1 MRRPVFI
8 AWTGLVLGEAAAL
21 VLGKPGLFLPVLV
34 FIFYALLW
42 YRKRSRSPAAGLRL
56 PQTGSSLGP
65 GRLAGAVRTG
75 RLPGIIRPD
84 RLTGTVRTISLRA
97 VSLFAGRKETGK
109 DGKTSLILLCFFMF
123 LGALTFLAQG
133 QPDQAELLLDQAGR
147 LGDPAPTGL
156 LQGQGE
162 AVKKTAT
169 ATSLLIKKNAVFRY
183 RNRFFRCSY
192 HCRVTGEVE
201 DRLCPGDRVVLTG
214 RLQAFDIAENPGEF
228 PARDYYYANGIRY
241 SFRMERLLSLDR
253 PAFSPARLVYLFG
266 RRMADIYTECVA
278 ERERGVFKAMVLGD
292 KSELSEEGR
301 ELYEE
306 NGVAHLLAISGLHVS
321 VVGGWIFKRLRKRGL
336 GYGPA
341 CLAGGLV
348 LACYGTMV
356 GFGSSVTRATVMY
369 LTFLLS
375 QYYGADYDVP
385 SSLALAGSVLL
396 LSSPLRI
403 KETGSILSFAS
414 VFAVGLVWPWARDQL
429 ADRRKY
435 TKKTGELRPGD
446 WEILFRTR
454 TGLRQKKGQ
463 PLLVDRARDSLAAS
477 LVISMVTMPLILR
490 FFYGWSPYSIFLNLL
505 VLPAMMP
512 VLLSALAG
520 GLAGSLLSFFSRP
533 AAIRL
538 AFLICLP
545 AELILRC
552 FSLVFEACRSLPFSY
567 LLTGCPSLAAIF
579 FLYGLEAGAVW
590 LWYRRS
596 WRGLSA
602 LAAGLCLVLVFKPSD
617 QLRMTMLSVG
627 QGECILLALPD
638 GRHMMIDGGSSSRQ
652 EIGSYVI
659 RPALKYYGISRLDYL
674 VITHTDDDHISG
686 VKELLQKD
694 YPVTNL
700 LLPEMGEA
708 EKTDDHFQEILD
720 LARARGVRVHRI
732 ERGRQLQ
739 AGRAIFYCL
748 SPWKGLDADDRNAYS
763 VVLYLKYGAFD
774 ALFTGDL
781 EGDQEEDLVCW
792 MKDYERETGRRLL
805 TGLADGLSL
814 LKVAHH
820 GSSHS
825 SRRAFLAW
833 FGPKQAVISAGRD
846 NRYGH
851 PHRETIERLE
861 AAGVKKGSMFA
872 TLWGGAIELETDG
885 LDSRLRYW
893 RE

>member
-1 MRRPVFI
+1 M
-8 AWTGLVLGEAAAL
+8 LGEAAAL
-21 VLGKPGLFLPVLV
+21 VLGKPGLFLPVLL
-34 FIFYALLW
+34 FCLHALLW
-42 YRKRSRSPAAGLRL
+42 LGERRQDRGPAASLKLAWIR
-56 PQTGSSLGP
+56 SSLGT
-65 GRLAGAVRTG
+65 GRLAATFRAMRLRTA
-75 RLPGIIRPD
+75 D
-84 RLTGTVRTISLRA
+84 LTGVRRK
-97 VSLFAGRKETGK
+97 AGKEIKTG
-109 DGKTSLILLCFFMF
+109 LILLCLFMF
-123 LGALTFLAQG
+123 LGALSFLAQG
-133 QPDQAELLLDQAGR
+133 QPDQAELLLDRASR
-147 LGDPAPTGL
+147 LGDPAPTGS
-156 LQGQGE
+156 LQGQVE
-162 AVKKTAT
+162 EVKTTA
-169 ATSLLIKKNAVFRY
+169 AGNSLLLKKNAVFRY
-183 RNRFFRCSY
+183 RNHFYRCSFR
-192 HCRVTGEVE
+192 CRVTGEE
-201 DRLCPGDRVVLTG
+201 EGGICPGDRLVLTG
-214 RLQAFDIAENPGEF
+214 RLQAFDPVENPGEF

-253 PAFSPARLVYLFG
+253 PAFSAARLVYLFG
-266 RRMADIYTECVA
+266 RRMAAVYMDCVA

-292 KSELSEEGR
+292 KSELSEEVR

-348 LACYGTMV
+348 LAGYGTMV

-369 LTFLLS
+369 LAFLFS

-403 KETGSILSFAS
+403 KESGSILSFAS
-414 VFAVGLVWPWARDQL
+414 VFAVGMVWPWVRDKL

-446 WEILFRTR
+446 WERLIRSK
-454 TGLRQKKGQ
+454 TGLRLKKGQ
-463 PLLVDRARDSLAAS
+463 PLLVDRVRDSLAAS
-477 LVISMVTMPLILR
+477 LVISMVTMPLVVR

-520 GLAGSLLSFFSRP
+520 GLAGSLVSFFSRP

-602 LAAGLCLVLVFKPSD
+602 LAAGLCLALVFKPSD

-732 ERGRQLQ
+732 ERGRQLK
-739 AGRAIFYCL
+739 AGRAGFYCL
-748 SPWKGLDADDRNAYS
+748 SPWRGLAADDRNAYS
-763 VVLYLKYGAFD
+763 VVLYLQYGDFD
-774 ALFTGDL
+774 ALFTGDM
-781 EGDQEEDLVCW
+781 EEDQEETLVRW
-792 MKDYERETGRRLL
+792 MQDYERDTGHRLL

-820 GSSHS
+820 GSGHS
-825 SRRAFLAW
+825 SCQAFLAW
-833 FGPKQAVISAGRD
+833 FGPKKAVISAGKD

-851 PHRETIERLE
+851 PHRETIWRLE
-861 AAGVKKGSMFA
+861 AAGVKENQIFA

-885 LDSRLRYW
+885 LDSRLQYW
-893 RE
+893 KE